1 MPVQFQ
7 DDGVA
12 VNDAN
17 VNGSSKA
24 TSQRKSTFYR
34 SPEENEMAVALKVF
48 LFLQMS
54 TSNGLSNFVNVYLV
68 VINGWSPLKA
78 GWIRFTTD
86 FLCLIL
92 QLFVGASMDKT
103 KNKKL
108 FLVVLAASK
117 IGNGLIL
124 MTTTN
129 FGLLI
134 VKGILDGIHKSAII
148 PVVTAMTLGA
158 VGKVRFH
165 RKHAAVNLMVKSTA
179 KGMGSII
186 IGGVAYAIYPNI
198 KYAFSIFI
206 ATGFLSALSIL
217 NMPKESESVN
227 PKIASGQSIIF
238 KNMPDFFK
246 DKFSD
251 DDFDDESEA
260 SKPTSETESPED
272 LKGAREAMAR
282 SLARKE
288 FTENVTE
295 TPKMSIREMLS
306 DPLRR
311 KSLIFLFL
319 VFFSFHLVNATT
331 IPLLGQY
338 LAIHDTDR
346 DALPIMSG
354 LTIIES
360 AGAFFMTWYLKGNLR
375 SLEYRIVLLVG
386 CGALSLRL
394 IIISILVNFTDN
406 LLAIGSTNIL
416 DGIGVGCLDLMLA
429 LYSHLLSR
437 QTGHYNLN
445 MAVISTGSQLGESFS
460 ALLGGAL
467 ATEKSYEFA
476 FPVLAFM
483 TIFPLIFTF
492 GISTPS
498 LYSQVKRGETEMVT
512 NA

>member
-7 DDGVA
+7 ENGVA
-12 VNDAN
+12 FNDEN
-17 VNGSSKA
+17 VDRSSTA
-24 TSQRKSTFYR
+24 TPRRKSSFYR

-68 VINGWSPLKA
+68 VIHGWSPLKA
-78 GWIRFTTD
+78 GWVRFTTD
-86 FLCLIL
+86 FLSLIL
-92 QLFVGASMDKT
+92 QLFVGAILDKT
-103 KNKKL
+103 KNKKI
-108 FLVVLAASK
+108 FLVVLAVSK
-117 IGNGLIL
+117 IGSGVIL

-165 RKHAAVNLMVKSTA
+165 RKHAAVNLMVKSVA
-179 KGMGSII
+179 KGLGSII
-186 IGGVAYAIYPNI
+186 LGGVAYAIYPNI
-198 KYAFSIFI
+198 KYAFSVFI
-206 ATGFLSALSIL
+206 ATGILSGLSIL
-217 NMPKESESVN
+217 TMPKESESVN
-227 PKIASGQSIIF
+227 PQVARGRSIIL
-238 KNMPDFFK
+238 KSMPDFFK
-246 DKFSD
+246 DNYSD
-251 DDFDDESEA
+251 DDVEDEPEI
-260 SKPTSETESPED
+260 SKPINETEPTED
-272 LKGAREAMAR
+272 PKGQRESMGR
-282 SLARKE
+282 DLARKE
-288 FTENVTE
+288 FTENVTT
-295 TPKMSIREMLS
+295 TPIMTIQEMLS

-375 SLEYRIVLLVG
+375 DMEYRIVLLIG
-386 CGALSLRL
+386 CGALALRL
-394 IIISILVNFTDN
+394 ILISVLVNFTDN
-406 LLAIGSTNIL
+406 LWAIGSTNLL

-445 MAVISTGSQLGESFS
+445 MAVIATGIQLGESFS

-476 FPVLAFM
+476 FPVLAVM
-483 TIFPLIFTF
+483 TVFPIAFTF

-498 LYSQVKRGETEMVT
+498 LYSQVKKDE
-512 NA
+512 A